1 MTALPAYI
9 TPDQIASHF
18 GINERTVREKAKAL
32 GLSRK
37 IGKKVFLLE
46 GDVHQLMEA
55 CLECPS
61 SSQKEAGSIITEA
74 PLTVDSY
81 AEVQKRLTKRERNGS
96 RRKSKR
102 RHGNVVSMDRGQ
114 I

>member
-9 TPDQIASHF
+9 TPEEIASHF
-18 GINERTVREKAKAL
+18 GINERTVREKAKSL

-61 SSQKEAGSIITEA
+61 SSQKEAGSSITQA
-74 PLTVDSY
+74 PLMVDSY
-81 AEVQKRLTKRERNGS
+81 AEVQKRLAKKEPNGS
-96 RRKSKR
+96 RRKSKQK
-102 RHGNVVSMDRGQ
+102 HGNVLSMVRGQ